1 MLILE
6 FMSEE
11 LPNGTPTTTELLAG
25 VAERSSVP
33 ASAAAGFAKG
43 LLEVAA
49 AESQLTALALQLGGG
64 GLELAE
70 TEGNEREA
78 EELEAEAASLAAANL
93 QMRLQINKSVA
104 QIPDTSLL
112 HALFQEDLIEAAN
125 SRAERLTVD
134 ELTAR
139 LAEFFKISPE
149 EASTHVQ
156 AILDSHGVEA
166 DPEEVI
172 FFPDHVYRAHV
183 VLPIPEEEWRER
195 DRAYD
200 FVGKLEVDIMTGA
213 VYACGK
219 DGNRL

>member
-70 TEGNEREA
+70 TEG
-78 EELEAEAASLAAANL
+78 NL